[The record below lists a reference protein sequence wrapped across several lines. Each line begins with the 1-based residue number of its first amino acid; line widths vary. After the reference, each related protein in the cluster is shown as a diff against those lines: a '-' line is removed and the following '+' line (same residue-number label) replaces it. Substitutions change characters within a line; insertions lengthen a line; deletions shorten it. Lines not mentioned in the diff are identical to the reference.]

1 MGLGGILALT
11 MIPKVTIRNVLLICI
26 LILLGAVSFTVWR
39 NFKTSTP
46 EQLVEM
52 LPDNVDVALDN
63 IDYTETRGDQRFWRL
78 QADSVSHEAQQKEVS
93 LQNVRMTVY
102 DQGEL
107 GDIELTGQSGKWF
120 SETGNIELTGDVVAK
135 SDQGL
140 ALYCQELFYDN
151 KAEMITSES
160 LVRIV
165 AKDMETTGRGLK
177 VFLPEQRI
185 VILSQVKTELSNW

>member
-1 MGLGGILALT
+1 M
-11 MIPKVTIRNVLLICI
+11 MRKVTIRNVLLIFI
-26 LILLGAVSFTVWR
+26 LVLLGAVSFTVWR

-46 EQLVEM
+46 EQLLEM

-63 IDYTETRGDQRFWRL
+63 IDYTETRGDRRFWRL
-78 QADSVSHEAQQKEVS
+78 QADSVAHEAQRKEVN
-93 LQNVRMTVY
+93 LENVRMTVY

-120 SETGNIELTGDVVAK
+120 SETGNIVLTGDVVAK

-151 KAEMITSES
+151 KAEMIVSES
-160 LVRIV
+160 PVRLVS
-165 AKDMETTGRGLK
+165 KDMETTGRGLK
-177 VFLPEQRI
+177 VFLPEQRME
-185 VILSQVKTELSNW
+185 ILSQVQTTISNW